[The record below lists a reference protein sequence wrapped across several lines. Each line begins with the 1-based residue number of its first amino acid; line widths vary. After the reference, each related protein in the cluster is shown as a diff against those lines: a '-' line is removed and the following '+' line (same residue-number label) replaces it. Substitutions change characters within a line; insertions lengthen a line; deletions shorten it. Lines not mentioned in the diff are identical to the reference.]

1 MIRNLLINAIQIE
14 TSHCALLLSGG
25 VDSISVG
32 LAAHYAGK
40 KVHAYSFR
48 LDMHNSYDIQK
59 AEEVAKYMGWEFT
72 PIIVPTDNLEQD
84 WITLANLGCKKKTH
98 FECVF
103 PFLYV
108 YPHII
113 EKYVVTGWGAD
124 GYYGVSKKAQIHY
137 KHTKQKLDQFR
148 DNYYLPKNSAGLLKH
163 LIVTEKYGKVMI
175 NPFLDVDVK
184 DFFYSMDWFELN
196 KPYQKHH
203 VRDAFEEF
211 KKIKVKPHLNLQ
223 LNSKI
228 NVAFET
234 LLNNKRIN
242 FKNRKRIMDIARDWN
257 ENGTT
262 SLEGFMK

>member
-1 MIRNLLINAIQIE
+1 
-14 TSHCALLLSGG
+14 
-25 VDSISVG
+25 
-32 LAAHYAGK
+32 
-40 KVHAYSFR
+40 
-48 LDMHNSYDIQK
+48 
-59 AEEVAKYMGWEFT
+59 
-72 PIIVPTDNLEQD
+72 
-84 WITLANLGCKKKTH
+84 
-98 FECVF
+98 
-103 PFLYV
+103 V